1 MQQPT
6 ATTTA
11 AAAMPAGVRESATGS
26 TGHPGAH
33 QSPHSPG
40 TGTYSP
46 HLKRGGWGLPGH
58 GLRVAH
64 SRARVPHPDLTLTP
78 SGQFPAQGLSQEEAS
93 TMTLTD
99 VPNLSPSLE
108 VLPRGPA
115 EHMHKGQRTWS
126 KGVCGV
132 WYLHVL
138 CVWCM
143 MCLCVIVY

>member
-1 MQQPT
+1 M
-6 ATTTA
+6 
-11 AAAMPAGVRESATGS
+11 S
-26 TGHPGAH
+26 
-33 QSPHSPG
+33 
-40 TGTYSP
+40 
-46 HLKRGGWGLPGH
+46 
-58 GLRVAH
+58 
-64 SRARVPHPDLTLTP
+64 HPDLTLTP
-78 SGQFPAQGLSQEEAS
+78 SGQFPTQGLSQEEAS

-108 VLPRGPA
+108 VLPQGPA

-143 MCLCVIVY
+143 MCLCVIVYVSGVYTCVWCMVLVYPVCVVHDVFVIV